1 MGGVLVVLN
10 RAPHPCLLKSIGV
23 AEWQEFVNLIC
34 TKMNEGFVLIK
45 GVTHMDYEVISATS
59 KEELTE
65 KVNAKLEG
73 NYLLGGFSVSEG
85 VIYQVVYKEGR
96 R

>member
-34 TKMNEGFVLIK
+34 TKMNEGFVL
-45 GVTHMDYEVISATS
+45 
-59 KEELTE
+59 
-65 KVNAKLEG
+65 
-73 NYLLGGFSVSEG
+73 GGFSVSEG